1 MTADPEQ
8 PREGL
13 REPATTAGP
22 DQPRELRIAPEGD
35 LDLAAG
41 RILEGEIRQRKSP
54 STERV
59 VVDLRGV
66 GFLDSTGLRVL
77 ISLRNDAKRGG
88 HDLTLVAGPPTVQ
101 RVFQLTA
108 TRGLFNWL
116 DGSQEAE
123 PSSQD
128 DA

>member
-1 MTADPEQ
+1 MTAH
-8 PREGL
+8 
-13 REPATTAGP
+13 P
-22 DQPRELRIAPEGD
+22 DQPGEVRIAPIGD

-41 RILEGEIRQRKSP
+41 RMLEGEIRQRRSP
-54 STERV
+54 TTERV

-88 HDLTLVAGPPTVQ
+88 HDLALVAGPPAVQ
-101 RVFQLTA
+101 RVFRLTA

-116 DGSQEAE
+116 DDSGEAD
-123 PSSQD
+123 PSS
-128 DA
+128 AEIT